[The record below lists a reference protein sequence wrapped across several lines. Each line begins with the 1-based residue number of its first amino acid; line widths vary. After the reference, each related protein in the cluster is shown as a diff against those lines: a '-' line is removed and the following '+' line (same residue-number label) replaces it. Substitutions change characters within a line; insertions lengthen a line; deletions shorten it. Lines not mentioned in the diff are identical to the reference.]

1 MPSVKT
7 NGAGGN
13 RRSHHHGRAKRAQ
26 RAAMR
31 LIVRIGLA
39 VVADAIALLIAAA
52 VLDGVRIDA
61 TSFAFAVGIFSLA
74 SRRSSGLR
82 RWSTTSS
89 RSASNDWRWA
99 S

>member
-1 MPSVKT
+1 
-7 NGAGGN
+7 
-13 RRSHHHGRAKRAQ
+13 
-26 RAAMR
+26 MR

-74 SRRSSGLR
+74 SR
-82 RWSTTSS
+82 
-89 RSASNDWRWA
+89 
-99 S
+99 